1 MKKGAVLLLLHFALI
16 TTVAVAQK
24 FGHVDMEFVASKM
37 PEFQKAQTES
47 DRFSEKW
54 AKDIQDKY
62 TEIERMQ
69 KAYLAEEI
77 LLTDDLKR
85 KRQNEITDKE
95 REAREYNNKI
105 FGFEG
110 LLFQKKKEMMKP
122 ILETVGK
129 AMEKVCAKRKL
140 DYLFDKS
147 SDFVIVYSN
156 PQHDYTDY
164 VLDELGLNKVA
175 SNNKLDKTGVNA
187 PATPPQIPDADA
199 KDPKINSKTTKPK
212 Q

>member
-1 MKKGAVLLLLHFALI
+1 MKKGIVILLLSLAVGQE
-16 TTVAVAQK
+16 VANAQK

-37 PEFQKAQTES
+37 PEFQKAQTEA

-85 KRQNEITDKE
+85 KRQAEITDKE

-110 LLFQKKKEMMKP
+110 LLFQKKKDMMKP

-164 VLDELGLNKVA
+164 VLEELGLNKA
-175 SNNKLDKTGVNA
+175 TTNNKVSKASVEA
-187 PATPPQIPDADA
+187 PKPAETEAIE
-199 KDPKINSKTTKPK
+199 PKNSKTVKPK

>member
-1 MKKGAVLLLLHFALI
+1 MKKGVVLLLLSLGLGLHGAM
-16 TTVAVAQK
+16 AQK

-37 PEFQKAQTES
+37 PEFQKAQTEA

-62 TEIERMQ
+62 TEIEQMQ

-85 KRQNEITDKE
+85 KRQAEITDKE

-110 LLFQKKKEMMKP
+110 LLFQKKKDMMKP

-164 VLDELGLNKVA
+164 VLEELGLNKA
-175 SNNKLDKTGVNA
+175 TSNNNKLSKAGVEA
-187 PATPPQIPDADA
+187 PKPAEIESIEE
-199 KDPKINSKTTKPK
+199 KKSKTVKPK